1 MKKTYQLDDVKKKK
15 ERVLEAI
22 KHDVRKYIKRE
33 KNKKLPE
40 GFDFWNIDCKF
51 SLNNEEAKTIDFT
64 EITKNIDE
72 ASTSDAKSL
81 YIELLSSA
89 KKREVK
95 KVEKSEEPEENNNNE
110 EIIEDTKED

>member
-33 KNKKLPE
+33 KNKELPE
-40 GFDFWNIDCKF
+40 GFDFWNFDCKF
-51 SLNNEEAKTIDFT
+51 SVDGEEAKTINFT
-64 EITKNIDE
+64 DITKNIDE

-81 YIELLSSA
+81 YMELLSSA

-95 KVEKSEEPEENNNNE
+95 TAEEN
-110 EIIEDTKED
+110 EDDSSTEATTEDKKED